1 MAITTGFQPVDRG
14 SIPLTRS
21 IELSSTL
28 RSEIQSSA
36 LPEAQRDDL
45 DNKNQ
50 PRTGLIFVCQTH

>member
-1 MAITTGFQPVDRG
+1 
-14 SIPLTRS
+14 
-21 IELSSTL
+21 
-28 RSEIQSSA
+28 